1 MNPPIQLSVS
11 RDRLV
16 RNGMENIGC
25 RAENHKPGTRIE
37 NKGVLRHPT
46 QGVLRHPTLSQTP
59 PSKTIR
65 SKSILDQPTDKSPQA
80 VTDGSATFEDSSRYL
95 LAAIIESSDDAI
107 ISKNMQG
114 IITSWN
120 NAAQRVFGYTADE
133 IVGQPILRL
142 IPEELHSEEFEII
155 KKIRAGERIDHY
167 ETVRVRKN
175 GEKFLISVTISPVRD
190 NTGRVIGASKVARD
204 VSDRKRSE
212 DSRFHLAAIVD
223 SADDAIISK
232 DLNGIIKTWNH
243 GAHTMFGY
251 TSEEMIG
258 QPMLR
263 LIPEDLHYE
272 EDEILRKL
280 RAGERIDHYETTR
293 VKKNGDL
300 LEVSVTISPIRN
312 HENKV
317 IGASKIARDISDRKR
332 MEKVLILSEKLAA
345 TGRMAATI
353 AHEVNNPL
361 ESLMNLI
368 YLARQ
373 SCTESSQAQGYLI
386 TAEGELERVS
396 HIARQTLGFYRDT
409 GSPVDVY
416 LHDLIV
422 NVLTVYQSKLLT
434 SRISV
439 ESSFNDL
446 RKISVSRGEM
456 LQIFSNLI
464 TNSIDAMKE
473 GGKLSVSL
481 RKTTALDRDGIQ
493 TVIRDTGTGISPEN
507 LEKIFEPFFTTKGNL
522 GTGIGLWVTRQLV
535 EFRGG
540 QIAVTSSTE
549 PGKSGTS
556 VTIFIPFAAPKK
568 SGLQETKETISEP

>member
-37 NKGVLRHPT
+37 NK
-46 QGVLRHPTLSQTP
+46 GVLRHPTLSQTP

-535 EFRGG
+535 ESRGG

>member
-1 MNPPIQLSVS
+1 
-11 RDRLV
+11 
-16 RNGMENIGC
+16 
-25 RAENHKPGTRIE
+25 
-37 NKGVLRHPT
+37 
-46 QGVLRHPTLSQTP
+46 
-59 PSKTIR
+59 
-65 SKSILDQPTDKSPQA
+65 LDQPTDKSPQA

-481 RKTTALDRDGIQ
+481 RKTTALDRDGVQ

-535 EFRGG
+535 ESRGG